1 MKTTTLA
8 GVLVAA
14 MAFGIAGCGDSGGG
28 SNDPAPSGGT
38 PAAGGSG
45 GSPVDAPDAGGG
57 AGGTEP
63 VGGAGPHPGGGTPHP
78 EPQALTRAPG
88 RMTVETLR
96 RSIPVITNGINWEED
111 FGDGNQT
118 DVLEALSATLGAPD
132 YLLVTEE
139 NLEPSLIIAKFMQ
152 DASNRICPR
161 WVERDRGEAA
171 ASRSLVAHAGAWDSR
186 AEADVKVALRAL
198 RLRFF
203 GHRLPADGSQDAVL
217 TDLLDLF
224 NTASATSAPG
234 REAQDGWLAVCIA
247 LMTDPEMV
255 LY

>member
-1 MKTTTLA
+1 
-8 GVLVAA
+8 
-14 MAFGIAGCGDSGGG
+14 
-28 SNDPAPSGGT
+28 
-38 PAAGGSG
+38 
-45 GSPVDAPDAGGG
+45 
-57 AGGTEP
+57 
-63 VGGAGPHPGGGTPHP
+63 
-78 EPQALTRAPG
+78 
-88 RMTVETLR
+88 MTIDTLR
-96 RSIPVITNGINWEED
+96 RSIPTITNGINWEED

-171 ASRSLVAHAGAWDSR
+171 GMRSLVAHAGDWNSR

-203 GHRLPADGSQDAVL
+203 GHRMPADGSQDAAL
-217 TDLLDLF
+217 ADLIDLF
-224 NTASATSAPG
+224 NTASATSTPG

>member
-1 MKTTTLA
+1 
-8 GVLVAA
+8 
-14 MAFGIAGCGDSGGG
+14 
-28 SNDPAPSGGT
+28 
-38 PAAGGSG
+38 
-45 GSPVDAPDAGGG
+45 
-57 AGGTEP
+57 
-63 VGGAGPHPGGGTPHP
+63 
-78 EPQALTRAPG
+78 
-88 RMTVETLR
+88 MTIDTLR
-96 RSIPVITNGINWEED
+96 RSIPVITSGINWEED

-118 DVLEALSATLGAPD
+118 DVLGVLSPTLGAPD

-161 WVERDRGEAA
+161 WVERDRGEAP

-186 AEADVKVALRAL
+186 AEAEVKTALRAL

-224 NTASATSAPG
+224 NTASATSSPG